1 MNMNSWVKGNK
12 QVNMVNQHPFLSPL
26 DKKFLSNLF
35 PSHRLTLFVC
45 ILERKSY
52 DMDEDKPFLLYV
64 YIDH

>member
-1 MNMNSWVKGNK
+1 M
-12 QVNMVNQHPFLSPL
+12 NMVNQHPFLSPL

-45 ILERKSY
+45 ILERKSH